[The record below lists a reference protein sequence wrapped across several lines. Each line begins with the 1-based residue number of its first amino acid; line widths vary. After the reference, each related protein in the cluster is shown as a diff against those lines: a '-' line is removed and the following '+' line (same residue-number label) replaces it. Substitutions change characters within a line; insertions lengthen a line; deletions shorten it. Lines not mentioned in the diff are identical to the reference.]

1 VSFSVLAGQPLVY
14 SKHTAEGIRERRELL
29 KAEGMELPSVPRGV
43 AEHDLLDAAVAAWT
57 AARFA
62 RGEARPLPAGHEARI
77 GAIWA

>member
-1 VSFSVLAGQPLVY
+1 
-14 SKHTAEGIRERRELL
+14 
-29 KAEGMELPSVPRGV
+29 MELPSVPRGV